1 MLDMR
6 NTNNL
11 PSSERESERKD
22 DCNRDC
28 AEMKYLPSFGRKRA
42 RGLSETQKNNLVHLY
57 KTYGIEISEKKVSL
71 ETLFNTSFEKIF
83 VEVGFGH
90 GEHLIQNAIQNPK
103 IGFIG
108 CEPFENGVAAT
119 LKEIQVNN
127 LQNVR
132 IYKGD
137 ARLLLE
143 KFPKGTIDRVY
154 VLFPDPWHKKRH
166 HKRRILSAEFIDNLR
181 KNRTKELVVATDCK
195 EYMESVLENL
205 RQLKIP
211 APNDIETLSQKPD
224 WFLSTRYEQKALS
237 KGSKCYYLK
246 IDLR

>member
-1 MLDMR
+1 MQDVQ
-6 NTNNL
+6 
-11 PSSERESERKD
+11 EI
-22 DCNRDC
+22 
-28 AEMKYLPSFGRKRA
+28 KYLPSFGRKRA

-57 KTYGIEISEKKVSL
+57 ETYGVEIPEKKIDPKSL
-71 ETLFNTSFEKIF
+71 FDIPFERIF

-90 GEHLIQNAIQNPK
+90 GEHLIQNAMQNPK

-108 CEPFENGVAAT
+108 CEPFENGVATT
-119 LKEIQVNN
+119 LKEIQDNN

-137 ARLLLE
+137 ARLVLE
-143 KFPKGTIDRVY
+143 KLQKNTIDRVY

-181 KNRTKELVVATDCK
+181 KNQVKELVVATDCR

-205 RQLKIP
+205 HQLKIP

-224 WFLSTRYEQKALS
+224 WFLSTRYEQKALA
-237 KGSKCYYLK
+237 KGEKCYYLK
-246 IDLR
+246 IELTTP